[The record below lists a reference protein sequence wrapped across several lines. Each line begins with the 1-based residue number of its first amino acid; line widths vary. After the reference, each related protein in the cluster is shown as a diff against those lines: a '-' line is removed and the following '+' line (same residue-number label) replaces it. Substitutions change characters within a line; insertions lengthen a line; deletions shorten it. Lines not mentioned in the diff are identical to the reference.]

1 MEQIIMLPV
10 KHIYP
15 HPENPR
21 KELGDLQELAD
32 SIKAKGILQNLTV
45 VKGRLVD
52 PKKNLW
58 LENDY
63 TVIIGHRRLA
73 AAKLAGLKEVPCAVV
88 DMTYQEQV
96 ETMLLE
102 NMQRSDLT
110 LLEQAQGFQ
119 MLLDFGDS
127 VDTVAEKTGFSA
139 STIRRRV
146 KLMELD
152 QKQLKK
158 VVAERQITLD
168 DFEKLAKIEDVE
180 RRNFVM
186 RFIGTND
193 FEIRLKDELQMQTV
207 RKNREKAEVWLAEH
221 HAEKREPNDRWSDK
235 YVVLMGFSSIDLG
248 KDWEKEQEKITP
260 EELQKAE
267 GKGLYYIINYDSLYL
282 MTDRLDDS
290 PAKKEPEKTPEQ
302 LEEEKKIA
310 AAWGYF
316 DNQSKIMYGLRK
328 EFVENLK
335 VTAKNEALVLRGLL
349 LYMAADFFSTN
360 SIEDYMEDK
369 LEEGERWEDL
379 PMAEQLKRI
388 DRENLALLIYF
399 LFDDDEKELP
409 IENTWQRG
417 KEYPIYGERND
428 LIVLYTWLQSLG
440 YPVSSV
446 EEGIIYGTDA
456 RYAEKEQER

>member
-10 KHIYP
+10 KHIYQ
-15 HPENPR
+15 HPDNPR

-58 LENDY
+58 LESDY
-63 TVIIGHRRLA
+63 TVICGHRRLE

-88 DMTYQEQV
+88 DMTHQEQV

-158 VVAERQITLD
+158 VVAERQVTLD

-180 RRNFVM
+180 RRDFVL

-193 FEIRLKDELQMQTV
+193 FGFRLNEELERQV
-207 RKNREKAEVWLAEH
+207 IRKNTAKAMVWLEEHNAKEIQAE
-221 HAEKREPNDRWSDK
+221 DRWSSK
-235 YVVLMGFSSIDLG
+235 YKALLGFNCIYLS
-248 KDWEKEQEKITP
+248 KDWETEKERITP

-267 GKGLYYIINYDSLYL
+267 GKELYYAINKAGSLWL
-282 MTDRLDDS
+282 MTDNDS
-290 PAKKEPEKTPEQ
+290 PAAKEPEKTPEQ
-302 LEEEKKIA
+302 LKEEKKIA
-310 AAWGYF
+310 AAWDYF
-316 DNQSKIMYGLRK
+316 DNQCKIMYGLRK

-335 VTAKNEALVLRGLL
+335 VTAKNEALVLRGLM
-349 LYMAADFFSTN
+349 LYMAADFYSTN

-369 LEEGERWEDL
+369 LEEGEKWEDL

-409 IENTWQRG
+409 IDNTWQRG

-428 LIVLYTWLQSLG
+428 LIALYTWLQSLG

-456 RYAEKEQER
+456 RYAEIEQER